1 MSFLSKVFFLGIFIL
16 LFSFKGISDGE
27 EKNPGDT
34 PPSGVSDT
42 DWLQFKKEES
52 DRNQQN
58 RDRDFEY
65 RKSQEEARQERDAAR
80 ERQRQATERR
90 REEREQLKEIRDQA
104 KEAQEKAEEAR
115 EKAQDKCDEAH
126 DKVQEEMEAKKEE
139 KEKWEEKFYDLEE
152 KITDLEKENSEK
164 QVEINEKIDELKK
177 ETHETIQEFKD
188 EMGEELKAID
198 DKVQELQGSMAELA
212 DELYKIEETRLTA
225 FYARRKQQ
233 NEFYSTCF
241 TKALEQTEK
250 ERSQFFR
257 RSRRGTLKRKNVG
270 QLMEGGKKQ
279 TKNAFSNRFN
289 SFLQLCLNNQAAL
302 LKKQNEKNEYLLTL
316 EKLDRQEDRA
326 KQKIAGIKTQIQN
339 MKTTGKV
346 EVMNQFKEKMQ
357 AQVNRFSQSYDSLT
371 ANHKKSAQQITQQ
384 IEKIKQQQAYAL
396 SNRAQAVPQET
407 RSVLM
412 VQKCEQMDTFN
423 LFPNPTSFTPP
434 IILPTG
440 GGPFGGT
447 LQ

>member
-1 MSFLSKVFFLGIFIL
+1 MHFLSKVFFLGIFIL
-16 LFSFKGISDGE
+16 FFSLKATE
-27 EKNPGDT
+27 ANENGDLPAGLT
-34 PPSGVSDT
+34 PEQY
-42 DWLQFKKEES
+42 LQLRDKDQGNI
-52 DRNQQN
+52 DRE
-58 RDRDFEY
+58 FEY
-65 RKSQEEARQERDAAR
+65 RKQQDADRRADEAAR
-80 ERQRQATERR
+80 ERQRQATERAR
-90 REEREQLKEIRDQA
+90 QQKEELRELRDQA
-104 KEAQEKAEEAR
+104 EQARERAEETR

-177 ETHETIQEFKD
+177 EAQEAIQEMKD

-198 DKVQELQGSMAELA
+198 EQVQELQESMAELN

-233 NEFYSTCF
+233 NEFYSNCF

-250 ERSQFFR
+250 ERSQFYGR
-257 RSRRGTLKRKNVG
+257 VRKGNLKRKSVG

-279 TKNAFSNRFN
+279 TKNAFSSRFN

-302 LKKQNEKNEYLLTL
+302 LKKQNEKDEYQLTL

-326 KQKIAGIKTQIQN
+326 KQKIVGIKAQIQN

-346 EVMNQFKEKMQ
+346 EAMDRFKEKMQ
-357 AQVNRFSQSYDSLT
+357 ARVNSFSQSYNSLT
-371 ANHKKSAQQITQQ
+371 SSHQKTSQQVIQQ
-384 IEKIKQQQAYAL
+384 IEKIKKQQAYVL

-412 VQKCEQMDTFN
+412 AQKCDKMDLFN

-440 GGPFGGT
+440 GISFGT